1 MNDAQPTAPSR
12 VRGWVARTGPGTILF
27 AAAALLS
34 GVLLLHFMSRQT
46 FWRDEWDFLLHRRG
60 WGLDTFFHPFVEQLL
75 AIPVLIYRVL
85 QSTFG
90 MDSPVPYQ
98 LVAVLLFVLS
108 VVMLFVYARRRMGEW
123 LALAVT
129 LPILFLG
136 PSWDDLLF
144 PFQMALFGSIVCGI
158 GALLVL
164 ERRDRTGDIVAM
176 VLLIVCLFFFDLGV
190 AFVAGATVEL
200 AFGRDRFRRAYIVA
214 VPTFLWLL
222 WYAGWGHDAE
232 TFISLKN
239 FAYAP
244 SYIADGLASS
254 IATLVGLGSI
264 NFNAPR
270 SPLEWGRP
278 LLVLAAVVFGW
289 RLYRLGRIS
298 DRLAATLAILLGFWF
313 LSGLNTNPLAPAE
326 VGRYQYIGIILLVL
340 VIAELMRGVVVGRIA
355 TAIVVFVGVT
365 AALANAPELFDASD
379 GIADQSV
386 REKGGLAALELARD
400 QVDPNLQLTEEN
412 SDVNYLLL
420 LDAGD
425 YLSAVD
431 AYGSPAYS
439 PEELASA
446 PEPARVAADKVSGAA
461 LRLGL
466 SPAPGGRTGPC
477 VTRTLSEGHPATAP
491 GGVIMRSPGPGIQVA
506 LRRYA
511 TESFPLALG
520 TLTPGRPE
528 LIQIPI
534 DRSTRIWTIQLSGTG
549 AVDVCD
555 RAP

>member
-1 MNDAQPTAPSR
+1 MNRRLRSQ
-12 VRGWVARTGPGTILF
+12 GPGTLLF
-27 AAAALLS
+27 AGAALLS
-34 GVLLLHFMSRQT
+34 GVLLIHFMTRQT

-60 WGLDTFFHPFVEQLL
+60 WSLDTFFHPFVEQLL
-75 AIPVLIYRVL
+75 AIPILVYRLL
-85 QSTFG
+85 QTTFG
-90 MDSPVPYQ
+90 MDSPLPYQ
-98 LVAVLLFVLS
+98 LVAVFLFVFS
-108 VVMLFVYARRRMGEW
+108 VTMLFVYARRRMGEW
-123 LALAVT
+123 LALAFT

-164 ERRDRTGDIVAM
+164 DRRDRNGDVAAM

-190 AFVAGATVEL
+190 AFVAGVTVEL
-200 AFGRDRFRRAYIVA
+200 AFGRDRWRRAYVVVI
-214 VPTFLWLL
+214 PTFLWLL
-222 WYAGWGHDAE
+222 WYAGWGHEAE
-232 TFISLKN
+232 TFISFKN
-239 FAYAP
+239 FAYTP

-264 NFNAPR
+264 NFSAPR

-278 LLVLAAVVFGW
+278 LLVLAVAVFGW
-289 RLYRLGRIS
+289 RIYRLGRIS
-298 DRLAATLAILLGFWF
+298 ERLAATLAILLGFWF
-313 LSGLNTNPLAPAE
+313 LSGLNTNPLAAAE

-355 TAIVVFVGVT
+355 TAIIVFVGAT

-386 REKGGLAALELARD
+386 REKGGLAALELSRD
-400 QVDPNLQLTEEN
+400 QVDPDLQLTEEN

-420 LDAGD
+420 MDAGS

-439 PEELASA
+439 AEELATA
-446 PEPARVAADKVSGAA
+446 PEPARVAADKVFGAA
-461 LRLGL
+461 LRPTLVPVRTG
-466 SPAPGGRTGPC
+466 TGPC
-477 VTRTLSEGHPATAP
+477 VARQLAGGPVVVPE
-491 GGVIMRSPGPGIQVA
+491 GVILRADGPGVQVS
-506 LRRYA
+506 LRRY
-511 TESFPLALG
+511 TSDSFPLALG
-520 TLTPGRPE
+520 ALPPGQPE
-528 LIQIPI
+528 ELRVSS
-534 DRSTRIWTIQLSGTG
+534 DRSQRPWTIQLSGSG

-555 RAP
+555 QSSR

>member
-1 MNDAQPTAPSR
+1 VNRRLRSQ
-12 VRGWVARTGPGTILF
+12 GPGTLLF
-27 AAAALLS
+27 AGAALLS
-34 GVLLLHFMSRQT
+34 GVMLIHFMTRQT

-60 WGLDTFFHPFVEQLL
+60 WSLDTFFHPFVEQLL
-75 AIPVLIYRVL
+75 AIPILVYRLL
-85 QSTFG
+85 QTTFG
-90 MDSPVPYQ
+90 MDSPLPYQ
-98 LVAVLLFVLS
+98 LVAVFLFVFS
-108 VVMLFVYARRRMGEW
+108 VTMLFVYARRRMGEW
-123 LALAVT
+123 LALAFT

-164 ERRDRTGDIVAM
+164 DRRDRNGDVAAM

-190 AFVAGATVEL
+190 AFVAGVTVEL
-200 AFGRDRFRRAYIVA
+200 AFGRDRWRRAYVVVI
-214 VPTFLWLL
+214 PTFLWLL
-222 WYAGWGHDAE
+222 WYAGWGHEAE
-232 TFISLKN
+232 TFISFKN
-239 FAYAP
+239 FAYTP

-264 NFNAPR
+264 NFSAPR

-278 LLVLAAVVFGW
+278 LLVLAVAVFGW
-289 RLYRLGRIS
+289 RIYRLGRIS
-298 DRLAATLAILLGFWF
+298 ERLAATLAILLGFWF
-313 LSGLNTNPLAPAE
+313 LSGLNTNPLAAAE

-355 TAIVVFVGVT
+355 TAIIVFVGAT

-386 REKGGLAALELARD
+386 REKGGLAALELSRD
-400 QVDPNLQLTEEN
+400 QVDPDLQLTEEN

-420 LDAGD
+420 MDAGS

-439 PEELASA
+439 AEELATA
-446 PEPARVAADKVSGAA
+446 PEPARVAADKVFGAA
-461 LRLGL
+461 LRPTLVPVRTG
-466 SPAPGGRTGPC
+466 TGPC
-477 VTRTLSEGHPATAP
+477 VARQLAGGPVVVPE
-491 GGVIMRSPGPGIQVA
+491 GVILRAHGPGVQVS

-511 TESFPLALG
+511 SDSFPLALG
-520 TLTPGRPE
+520 VLPPGQRKE
-528 LIQIPI
+528 LRIPS
-534 DRSTRIWTIQLSGTG
+534 DRSQRPWTIQVSGSG

-555 RAP
+555 QSSR

>member
-1 MNDAQPTAPSR
+1 VNRRLRSQ
-12 VRGWVARTGPGTILF
+12 GPGTLLF
-27 AAAALLS
+27 AGAALLS
-34 GVLLLHFMSRQT
+34 GVLLIHFMTRQT

-60 WGLDTFFHPFVEQLL
+60 WSLDTFFHPFVEQLL
-75 AIPVLIYRVL
+75 AIPILVYRLL
-85 QSTFG
+85 QTTFG
-90 MDSPVPYQ
+90 MDSPLPYQ
-98 LVAVLLFVLS
+98 LVAVFLFVFS
-108 VVMLFVYARRRMGEW
+108 VTMLFVYARRRMGEW
-123 LALAVT
+123 LALAFT

-164 ERRDRTGDIVAM
+164 DRRDRNGDVAAM

-190 AFVAGATVEL
+190 AFVAGVTVEL
-200 AFGRDRFRRAYIVA
+200 AFGRDRWRRAYVVVI
-214 VPTFLWLL
+214 PTFLWLL
-222 WYAGWGHDAE
+222 WYAGWGHEAE
-232 TFISLKN
+232 TFISFKN
-239 FAYAP
+239 FAYTP

-264 NFNAPR
+264 NFSAPR

-278 LLVLAAVVFGW
+278 LLVLAVAVFGW
-289 RLYRLGRIS
+289 RIYRLGRLS
-298 DRLAATLAILLGFWF
+298 ERLAATLAILLGFWF
-313 LSGLNTNPLAPAE
+313 LSGLNTNPLAAAE

-355 TAIVVFVGVT
+355 TAIIVFVGAT

-386 REKGGLAALELARD
+386 REKGGLAALELSRD
-400 QVDPNLQLTEEN
+400 QVDPDLQLTEEN

-420 LDAGD
+420 MDAGS

-439 PEELASA
+439 AEELATA
-446 PEPARVAADKVSGAA
+446 PEPARVAADKVFGAA
-461 LRLGL
+461 LRPTLVPVRTG
-466 SPAPGGRTGPC
+466 TGPC
-477 VTRTLSEGHPATAP
+477 VARQLAGGPVVVPE
-491 GGVIMRSPGPGIQVA
+491 GVILRADGPGVQVS

-511 TESFPLALG
+511 SDSFPLALG
-520 TLTPGRPE
+520 ALPPGQPE
-528 LIQIPI
+528 ELRVSS
-534 DRSTRIWTIQLSGTG
+534 DRSQRPWTIQLSGSG

-555 RAP
+555 QSSR